1 MSLLSV
7 YGFKLKTAVM
17 LEDSQALPRED
28 FVTRF

>member
-7 YGFKLKTAVM
+7 YGFKLKM